1 VSTDETDE
9 IAKLREQHERD
20 LVLLEKR
27 FEERLA
33 LHTRIAQ
40 AEAEPG
46 SVKITVTFESKRT
59 SGEAEATM
67 RVLVPLIERGLDAYI
82 RSIGGSEPQ
91 SVPLDPSDP
100 SDPFPGGVPPVW
112 YSTERAQEI
121 DDAFGDG
128 EAFLDAVLSAAIEA
142 FDHGLDT
149 DIDSDDYKTFAICYL
164 NERESEFIRL
174 ATQDKTLLVRLGR
187 LGATPQFIVA
197 LAALLGPAYAPS
209 GGG

>member
-1 VSTDETDE
+1 MSTDETDE

-82 RSIGGSEPQ
+82 RSFGSSEPQ
-91 SVPLDPSDP
+91 
-100 SDPFPGGVPPVW
+100 GGVPPVW